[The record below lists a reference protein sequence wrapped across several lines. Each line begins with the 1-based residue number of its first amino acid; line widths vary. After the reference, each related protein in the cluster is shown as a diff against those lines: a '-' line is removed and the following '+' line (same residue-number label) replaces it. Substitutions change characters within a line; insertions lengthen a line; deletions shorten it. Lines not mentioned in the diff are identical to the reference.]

1 MGTCYDLINRNAA
14 GRQRVLDL
22 GKYGELHEFLM
33 DAFRRPARDQPWSH
47 YTQVAEAQQEFFI
60 PGELMVEPGD
70 WLHRSWLL
78 VWAFLTTGDLAV
90 LVGDNQDFETDPD
103 ALQWSR
109 FRDMSLH
116 AEGIPVLSD
125 GRPLRSDRLL
135 GDGDGAYLEK
145 LVEGAERMYGRV
157 RVEHVDISAE
167 AYLVGVDR
175 IFEEAPARPA
185 PPMEADNG
193 VSALMNAL
201 RGSHSF
207 NSTEAPQFTLPT
219 STTQTVVARP
229 EDSEETRKK
238 IWTLREETREKA
250 LTDLEAQGRVVLQLA
265 NLWKHFRQEPTDLMG
280 FRALTLLKL

>member
-22 GKYGELHEFLM
+22 GKYNELHEFLM

-47 YTQVAEAQQEFFI
+47 YTQVAEAQREFFC
-60 PGELMVEPGD
+60 PAELRVEPGD
-70 WLHRSWLL
+70 WLHLSWLL
-78 VWAFLTTGDLAV
+78 VWAFLTTGDLAA
-90 LVGDNQDFETDPD
+90 LVGDNQDFETDLD
-103 ALQWSR
+103 ALQWTR
-109 FRDMSLH
+109 FQHLNLH

-125 GRPLRSDRLL
+125 GRPVRSDRLL
-135 GDGDGAYLEK
+135 GDGDEAYLEK

-167 AYLVGVDR
+167 AYLVGVDK
-175 IFEEAPARPA
+175 IFEEAPARPV

-193 VSALMNAL
+193 VSALMSAL
-201 RGSHSF
+201 RATNLH
-207 NSTEAPQFTLPT
+207 APPT
-219 STTQTVVARP
+219 STTQTVVSRP

-238 IWTLREETREKA
+238 IWNLRQETWMTI

-265 NLWKHFRQEPTDLMG
+265 NLWKHYRQEPTDLTG